1 MSHCGWPGCG
11 CTGRNVCTAASPDST
26 VRAEPVLGWRM
37 MGLALEKKWP
47 LSLSLSF
54 WGAWGE
60 GDRWV
65 SCLPGRPRIYV
76 LQDDLDLPSSPPAPS
91 VYCWD
96 YRHAPSHLSDGSG
109 DWTQCL
115 LSARRA
121 RYQTLHILSTQTTV
135 YLHVFQTPD
144 TLEFLHTS
152 AGYL

>member
-65 SCLPGRPRIYV
+65 SCLPGRPRVYV
-76 LQDDLDLPSSPPAPS
+76 LQDDLDLPSSRPAPS

-96 YRHAPSHLSDGSG
+96 YRHAPSHLSDGSLETEPSVSWVL
-109 DWTQCL
+109 DEHATKRSTS
-115 LSARRA
+115 SAPKPQFI
-121 RYQTLHILSTQTTV
+121 YMYFKHLI
-135 YLHVFQTPD
+135 P
-144 TLEFLHTS
+144 
-152 AGYL
+152 